1 MSPSSNSK
9 LQALLLLSCVPV
21 GFAFAPFIESHSLE
35 LTTHFIE
42 SYLLPLFFLAVGIEL
57 REEFS
62 VGYFKVRK
70 LIIAP
75 AIAAL
80 LGVALP
86 ALIFSAIAGPL
97 DGAWSIPTATD
108 ITLGLAVLGLAGAGY
123 AAKLRPRFLAF
134 ATIDDLLGLLIL
146 LIVFSSEVNV
156 LNACVAV
163 ASLLAFYLF
172 GRSKRTMQF
181 ASLTCVVVGL
191 AFGANSGLQ
200 NSIIAVA
207 FGLLVSKPKL
217 WRFLAPLNGWF
228 VLPMFAFVASAN
240 AGLAISGAISITV
253 LLAVC
258 LRPAAKL
265 VGIAIG
271 GSIASRLVANRSDAA
286 SWIGLG
292 LLGGIGF
299 TVSFLLASVSLQNQ
313 MEEYS
318 AAIIGTLIATGIS
331 AVAFFSFASLRG
343 RLGRQDAK
351 SL

>member
-1 MSPSSNSK
+1 MKKAMNTK
-9 LQALLLLSCVPV
+9 LQAQLLLACVPV
-21 GFAFAPFIESHSLE
+21 GFAFAQFLEPSSLE
-35 LTTHFIE
+35 QTTHIVE
-42 SYLLPLFFLAVGIEL
+42 SYLLPLFFLGVGIEL
-57 REEFS
+57 RQEFS
-62 VGYFKVRK
+62 VGYFKVRR

-86 ALIFSAIAGPL
+86 ALTFLVVAGPL
-97 DGAWSIPTATD
+97 GGAWSIPTATD

-123 AAKLRPRFLAF
+123 SAKLRPRFLAF

-146 LIVFSSEVNV
+146 LIVFSGEVN
-156 LNACVAV
+156 LLHACIAV
-163 ASLLAFYLF
+163 ASLIAFYLL
-172 GRSKRTMQF
+172 GRSQRTMAI
-181 ASLTCVVVGL
+181 ASMACVVLGL

-207 FGLLVSKPKL
+207 FGLVVNKPHV

-228 VLPMFAFVASAN
+228 ILPAFAFVASAN
-240 AGLAISGAISITV
+240 AGQVISGAISITV
-253 LLAVC
+253 LLAIC

-265 VGIAIG
+265 AGIAIG
-271 GSIASRLVANRSDAA
+271 GSIASWLVARRADTV

-292 LLGGIGF
+292 VLGGIGF
-299 TVSFLLASVSLQNQ
+299 TVSFLLASVALHNQ
-313 MEEYS
+313 SADYS

-331 AVAFFSFASLRG
+331 AIAFLIFASFQGRRG
-343 RLGRQDAK
+343 PRDEK